1 MSEST
6 FDDQPAGAVRMI
18 SWSPYTRFSR
28 AEWAR
33 LRAGAALTLT
43 PEDVLRLQGLN
54 EPVAMDEVVAI
65 YLPLARLL
73 SMYVEAERV
82 LYRARATFLGDET
95 AKVPYVIGLAGSVGV
110 GKSTTARILRE
121 LLARGPERPKV
132 DLVTTDG
139 FLHPRRV
146 LEERGLMGRKGFPES
161 YDRPRLIGFL
171 ADLKGGQSPLT
182 GPVYSH
188 LTYDIVPGETITLD
202 QPDIVI
208 LEGLNVLQVASDRP
222 GEARVFVSDFF
233 DFSLYVDAPEADIRR
248 WYVERFL
255 LLRATAFK
263 EPQSYFHRYASL
275 SDDAAEQTAETIWDT
290 INGPN
295 LRENILPT
303 RERAH
308 LVLVKGRDHRV
319 DEVWLRKL

>member
-1 MSEST
+1 VSSS
-6 FDDQPAGAVRMI
+6 PAGP
-18 SWSPYTRFSR
+18 S
-28 AEWAR
+28 
-33 LRAGAALTLT
+33 
-43 PEDVLRLQGLN
+43 N
-54 EPVAMDEVVAI
+54 
-65 YLPLARLL
+65 
-73 SMYVEAERV
+73 
-82 LYRARATFLGDET
+82 
-95 AKVPYVIGLAGSVGV
+95 
-110 GKSTTARILRE
+110 
-121 LLARGPERPKV
+121 PKV

-139 FLHPRRV
+139 FLHPRRT
-146 LEERGLMGRKGFPES
+146 LEERGLMGRKGFP
-161 YDRPRLIGFL
+161 
-171 ADLKGGQSPLT
+171 
-182 GPVYSH
+182 
-188 LTYDIVPGETITLD
+188 
-202 QPDIVI
+202 
-208 LEGLNVLQVASDRP
+208 VASDRP

-233 DFSLYVDAPEADIRR
+233 DFGLYVDAPEPDIRR

>member
-1 MSEST
+1 VT
-6 FDDQPAGAVRMI
+6 
-18 SWSPYTRFSR
+18 SWSPYTKFTR

-54 EPVAMDEVVAI
+54 EPMAMDEVVAV

-73 SMYVEAERV
+73 SLYVEAERV
-82 LYRARATFLGDET
+82 LYRARATFLGDAT

-121 LLARGPERPKV
+121 LLARGPDQPRV

-139 FLHPRRV
+139 FLHPRRI

-161 YDRPRLIGFL
+161 YDRPRLISFL
-171 ADLKGGQSPLT
+171 ADVKGGQSPLSC
-182 GPVYSH
+182 PVYSH
-188 LTYDIVPGETITLD
+188 LTYDIVPGAIVTID

-208 LEGLNVLQVASDRP
+208 LEGLNVLQVVADRAAD
-222 GEARVFVSDFF
+222 ARVFVSDFF
-233 DFSLYVDAPEADIRR
+233 DFSIYVDAPETDIRR

-263 EPQSYFHRYASL
+263 EPESYFHRYAAL
-275 SDDAAEQTAETIWDT
+275 SDEAAERTAEAIWDT